1 MVMPRPATSRFLSP
15 EVVSGLNSIELK
27 ARTVVEGL
35 LLGLHRS
42 PFRGASV
49 EFAEYRQYLPGDDP
63 AMVDWKVYA
72 RSDRHYV
79 KKFEL
84 DTNVE
89 ASLLVDVSASMGYR
103 GDHGMSKLEYASCLA
118 ASLAYLLAGQ
128 RDAVGV
134 ALFDATLRDHLP
146 PSARPGQLTRLLV
159 ALDKARPGA
168 VSDTANAL
176 AQVAERLRRRGLIV
190 VFSDL
195 LDDVDRVIGG
205 LRLVRARGMEVVV
218 FQVLDEH
225 ELTFPF
231 TRATTFRDPETGQ
244 QVLTDPARAR
254 GAYLEAIGAMQDT
267 YRRELRAAG
276 IDYQLTSTA
285 TPLDV
290 ALLGW
295 LGRRGRTL

>member
-1 MVMPRPATSRFLSP
+1 MATPRPATSRFLSP
-15 EVVSGLNSIELK
+15 EVVSGLSSIELK

-63 AMVDWKVYA
+63 AMVDWKVFA

-89 ASLLVDVSASMGYR
+89 ALLLVDVSASMGYV

-118 ASLAYLLAGQ
+118 ASLAYLLTGQ

-134 ALFDATLRDHLP
+134 SLFDAALRDHVP
-146 PSARPGQLTRLLV
+146 PSSRPGQLTRLLV
-159 ALDKARPGA
+159 ALERARPGA
-168 VSDTANAL
+168 VSDTAAAL
-176 AQVAERLRRRGLIV
+176 AQVAERIRRRGLV
-190 VFSDL
+190 VVLSDL
-195 LDDVDRVIGG
+195 LDDPERVIAG

-218 FQVLDEH
+218 FQLLDEH
-225 ELTFPF
+225 ELTLPF
-231 TRATTFRDPETGQ
+231 EHASTFRDMETGQ
-244 QVLTDPARAR
+244 QVLTDPRSVR
-254 GAYLEAIGAMQDT
+254 QAYLEAMAALQET

-276 IDYQLTSTA
+276 IDYQMTSTA

>member
-1 MVMPRPATSRFLSP
+1 MSLPTPAASRFLSP
-15 EVVSGLNSIELK
+15 QIVSGLGSIELK

-42 PFRGASV
+42 PYRGASV

-63 AMVDWKVYA
+63 AMVDWKVFA

-89 ASLLVDVSASMGYR
+89 ASLLVDVSASMGYGGR
-103 GDHGMSKLEYASCLA
+103 HGMTKLEYASCLS

-128 RDAVGV
+128 RDAVGL
-134 ALFDATLRDHLP
+134 ALFDATLRDYVP
-146 PSARPGQLTRLLV
+146 PSARPGQLVKVLV
-159 ALDKARPGA
+159 TLDRVVPGET
-168 VSDTANAL
+168 SDTGAAL
-176 AQVAERLRRRGLIV
+176 RQVAERLRRRGLV
-190 VFSDL
+190 VVCSDL
-195 LDDVDRVIGG
+195 LDDVDRVIAG

-218 FQVLDEH
+218 FHVLDED

-231 TRATTFRDPETGQ
+231 ERASTFRDIETGE
-244 QVLTDPARAR
+244 QVLTDPRVIR
-254 GAYLEAIGAMQDT
+254 ERYLAAITTMQET

-276 IDYQLTSTA
+276 IDYQLVSTSA
-285 TPLDV
+285 PLD
-290 ALLGW
+290 ATLLGW
-295 LGRRGRTL
+295 LGQRGRTL